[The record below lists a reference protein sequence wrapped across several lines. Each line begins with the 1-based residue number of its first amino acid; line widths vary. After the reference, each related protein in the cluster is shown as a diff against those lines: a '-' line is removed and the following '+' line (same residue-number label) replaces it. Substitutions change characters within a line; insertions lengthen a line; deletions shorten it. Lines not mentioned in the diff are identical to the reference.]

1 MASEIDE
8 RLCELCK
15 TVMSQNGWK
24 QKELAAAMRI
34 DESEISLL
42 INKKRRWS
50 RQTIEAFSKATGL
63 VVAI

>member
-8 RLCELCK
+8 RMAELCK
-15 TVMSQNGWK
+15 MVMDSNGWK
-24 QKELAAAMRI
+24 QKELARAMNI

-42 INKKRRWS
+42 LNKKRRWS

-63 VVAI
+63 AVAI